1 MFYRMFDYN
10 TAEKI
15 SLAEIN
21 AKLSARTSE
30 ELAADEKET
39 RQSFQRLMEKHEK
52 YSASRRRLPN
62 RKKYIDF
69 LFTAEQMR
77 RYTAIHEGIITIRAE
92 EGGSGIIEMYF
103 DAIFHTDLD
112 ASHSRLLLGLLFMK
126 YEDIS
131 ISARQDG
138 IVIQVFAEL
147 YDEEILGGATEADHS
162 PS

>member
-10 TAEKI
+10 TAEKQMLDKI
-15 SLAEIN
+15 Q
-21 AKLSARTSE
+21 AKLAARTSE

-39 RQSFQRLMEKHEK
+39 RLSFEKLMGKHEK
-52 YSASRRRLPN
+52 YASSHRRLPN

-69 LFTAEQMR
+69 LLTAEQMQ

-92 EGGSGIIEMYF
+92 EGGLGIIEMFF
-103 DAIFHTDLD
+103 DSIFHTDLD
-112 ASHSRLLLGLLFMK
+112 ASQSRMLLGLLFMRYK
-126 YEDIS
+126 DIY
-131 ISARQDG
+131 IYAKQDG

-147 YDEEILGGATEADHS
+147 YDEETIGMPDSDHS